1 LGAQRAISLLCDPFK
16 ILERLIYARVEPII
30 NPLLTQEQVDLRH
43 GRSTVDQIILLTQG
57 IKDSLSEKKAGGV
70 FVDLTAAYDQT
81 RNEGGQ
87 RGHDSPGAESLW
99 GRKITAEAPNHCG
112 RCRKVPAMSQIPSSI
127 QYICFRHISGSNMG
141 ALNLLFAP
149 GAIYPH
155 YASAYDTAWSH
166 LQAAAIAT

>member
-30 NPLLTQEQVDLRH
+30 NPLLTQEQVGLRH

-70 FVDLTAAYDQT
+70 FVDLTADYDQA

-99 GRKITAEAPNHCG
+99 GRQITAEAPNHCG
-112 RCRKVPAMSQIPSSI
+112 RRRKVPAMSQIPSSI
-127 QYICFRHISGSNMG
+127 QCICFRQNSGSNMG
-141 ALNLLFAP
+141 ALNLLFAL
-149 GAIYPH
+149 GAI
-155 YASAYDTAWSH
+155 
-166 LQAAAIAT
+166 